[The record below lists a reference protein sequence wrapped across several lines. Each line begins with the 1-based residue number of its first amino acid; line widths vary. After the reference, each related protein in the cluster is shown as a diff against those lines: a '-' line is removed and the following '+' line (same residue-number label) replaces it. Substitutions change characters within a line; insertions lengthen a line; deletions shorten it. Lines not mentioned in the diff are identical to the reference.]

1 MLRVRIIG
9 SGSFVPDRVVTNERI
24 ARAIPGWS
32 AQRISDRTGIVER
45 RFLWDFD
52 EEAGRAI
59 PPLPQASP
67 AGNSDM
73 AEIALRRA
81 LDVAG
86 ISASELD
93 AIFVVTPTPDE
104 LNFCHDAMVIHERL
118 ACRADCMALVVDSGC
133 GGALYMVDIAYRM
146 IRAGSLRTVA
156 VLASTLVSAIV
167 DREVF
172 ANELS
177 GHRTEKRIN
186 GYLTMYMFGDGAG
199 ALVLRGDEGG
209 QSGILASVTGTERS
223 PLVVRHGGGVRLPP
237 HPGRAT
243 LADHAFYVDGPLVAR
258 AYPMYMHRTLDSLNA
273 AKGEMFPEL
282 ERFYL
287 HQANKRI
294 LLKFAEEASIPAD
307 RIPLNVERYGNTSA
321 ASTLILF
328 AEDVAARKIRLG
340 SGTPVLFAACGAG
353 VHYAGQVVRA

>member
-1 MLRVRIIG
+1 MLNVRIVG
-9 SGSFVPDRVVTNERI
+9 SGSYVPDRVVTNERI
-24 ARAIPGWS
+24 ARAIPGWT
-32 AQRISDRTGIVER
+32 AERILDRTGIKER

-52 EEAGRAI
+52 DGGGRAI
-59 PPLPQASP
+59 PPPEGASP
-67 AGNSDM
+67 AGNTDM
-73 AEIALRRA
+73 CEIALRRA

-86 ISASELD
+86 ISTDKLD
-93 AIFVVTPTPDE
+93 ALVIVTPTPDE
-104 LNFCHDAMVIHERL
+104 LNFCHDAMVVHERL
-118 ACRADCMALVVDSGC
+118 GCRDDCIALVVDSGC
-133 GGALYMVDIAYRM
+133 GGALYVVDMLYRM
-146 IRAGSLRTVA
+146 MRSGSLRTAA

-177 GHRTEKRIN
+177 GRRGGKRIN

-199 ALVLRGDEGG
+199 ALVLRSEEGG
-209 QSGILASVTGTERS
+209 RSGIVASAAGTERS
-223 PLVVRHGGGVRLPP
+223 DLVVRRGGGVHLPP

-258 AYPMYMHRTLDSLNA
+258 AYPMYMHRVVESLRA
-273 AKGEMFPEL
+273 SKGEMFPEL
-282 ERFYL
+282 ERYYL

-294 LLKFAEEASIPAD
+294 LLKFAEEATIPQD
-307 RIPLNVERYGNTSA
+307 RIPFNVERYGNTSA

-328 AEDVAARKIRLG
+328 AEDVASGKIRLG

>member
-1 MLRVRIIG
+1 MLHVRIIG
-9 SGSFVPDRVVTNERI
+9 SGSYVPDRVVTNDRI
-24 ARAIPGWS
+24 ARAIPGWT
-32 AQRISDRTGIVER
+32 AERISDRTGIVER

-52 EEAGRAI
+52 EDAGRAI
-59 PPLPQASP
+59 PPPPEASP

-81 LDVAG
+81 LEVAG
-86 ISASELD
+86 IPADQLD

-118 ACRADCMALVVDSGC
+118 GCRGDCMALVVDSGC
-133 GGALYMVDIAYRM
+133 GGALYMVDMAYRM

-167 DREVF
+167 DRDVF
-172 ANELS
+172 ACELAGRSS
-177 GHRTEKRIN
+177 GKRIN

-199 ALVLRGDEGG
+199 ALILRGDEGG
-209 QSGILASVTGTERS
+209 RSGILASAAGTERAD
-223 PLVVRHGGGVRLPP
+223 LVVRHGGGVRLPP

-258 AYPMYMHRTLDSLNA
+258 AYPMYMHRTIDSLSA

-282 ERFYL
+282 ERYYL
-287 HQANKRI
+287 HQANKRV
-294 LLKFAEEASIPAD
+294 LLRFAEEAAIPAD
-307 RIPLNVERYGNTSA
+307 RVPLNVERYGNTSA

-328 AEDVAARKIRLG
+328 AEDVATGRIRLG
-340 SGTPVLFAACGAG
+340 SGAPVLFAACGAG